1 MPSSILFLVSYHTRE
16 PVVSKDET
24 EYYIIRRVEQTREIM
39 PMPFLPSKQ
48 IKEKVFVSLA
58 KNLTP
63 KKSKERILIKFS
75 MNVDWWSFEKA
86 VFRVYCWCRLF
97 LMKIDSIGSIDSN
110 QCYLCM

>member
-1 MPSSILFLVSYHTRE
+1 MAGANNDFTVDIIQKNCAIILFLVSYHTRE

-48 IKEKVFVSLA
+48 IKEKFLFLWQ

-63 KKSKERILIKFS
+63 KKSKERILVKFS
-75 MNVDWWSFEKA
+75 MNVDW
-86 VFRVYCWCRLF
+86 
-97 LMKIDSIGSIDSN
+97 
-110 QCYLCM
+110 

>member
-1 MPSSILFLVSYHTRE
+1 MAGANNDFTVDIIQKNCAIILFLVSYHTRE

-63 KKSKERILIKFS
+63 KKVKKE
-75 MNVDWWSFEKA
+75 
-86 VFRVYCWCRLF
+86 
-97 LMKIDSIGSIDSN
+97 
-110 QCYLCM
+110 YL

>member
-24 EYYIIRRVEQTREIM
+24 EYYIIRGVEQTREIM
-39 PMPFLPSKQ
+39 PMLFLPSKQ

-86 VFRVYCWCRLF
+86 VLEFMVTEEYFTLVFDEIW
-97 LMKIDSIGSIDSN
+97 
-110 QCYLCM
+110 Q